1 MPYENQLMAYRSIHK
16 LVNNKRV
23 KDTLSEWEIKE
34 VTEEDKKKISFEN
47 IKPSDWTPT
56 YIIAI
61 DGSKQEEIVRN
72 GFPMSE
78 VAYITIASAMLDME
92 KLNSHKQQRPLEP
105 KKFREIETSQS
116 IEMVFPGANVIKK
129 TCKSPEETLREIIYT
144 TLKDSRIMDGGETLL
159 ETYEELLKYRL
170 SENTKKPKCPYPDCQ
185 KKLLNNDIQE
195 LDTNFG
201 EYSCS
206 CDLKL
211 RLFSTDMMRLHEE
224 MNPVS
229 TNESMFSL
237 IMQAIERLYLIN
249 ILRSIEAKGWISSLG
264 RFGFIIDGSLSV
276 FSRASWLSNAISK
289 ELLRINK
296 IVREKTSKDLLMIGI
311 EKTGSFVEH
320 FDSLDK
326 SHTHFRENK
335 SGEIKEYQGL
345 ANHTVK
351 LLSNEYIKN
360 NIVYSNSTKP
370 YGEGTYFGRKFF
382 YKSKNGSLI
391 VATVPFLEEE
401 HKNLNDIDIKN
412 FPRIHDILN
421 TIDKITSSM
430 YPNSLMPII
439 SAHNEATIPLNIGQ
453 KVLEKIAKEAM
464 NLS

>member
-1 MPYENQLMAYRSIHK
+1 
-16 LVNNKRV
+16 
-23 KDTLSEWEIKE
+23 
-34 VTEEDKKKISFEN
+34 
-47 IKPSDWTPT
+47 
-56 YIIAI
+56 
-61 DGSKQEEIVRN
+61 
-72 GFPMSE
+72 
-78 VAYITIASAMLDME
+78 
-92 KLNSHKQQRPLEP
+92 
-105 KKFREIETSQS
+105 
-116 IEMVFPGANVIKK
+116 
-129 TCKSPEETLREIIYT
+129 
-144 TLKDSRIMDGGETLL
+144 
-159 ETYEELLKYRL
+159 
-170 SENTKKPKCPYPDCQ
+170 
-185 KKLLNNDIQE
+185 
-195 LDTNFG
+195 
-201 EYSCS
+201 
-206 CDLKL
+206 
-211 RLFSTDMMRLHEE
+211 MMRLHEE

-237 IMQAIERLYLIN
+237 IMQAIERLYLVN
-249 ILRSIEAKGWISSLG
+249 ILRSIEMKGWISSLG